1 MHPKDP
7 KLTLLVTGGTL
18 DKDYQTTT
26 GALVFSETHLPAML
40 RQANTTLAIETRVLM
55 LKDSLE
61 MTDLDRD
68 EIAQA
73 CQDANTESIVITH
86 GTDTMVDTAL
96 ALSENANLC
105 NKTIVLTGAMRP
117 FRLGESDACFNLGAA
132 LTAAQLAQNGVYIA
146 MNGELFEACRVMK
159 NRQKGVFELTV

>member
-7 KLTLLVTGGTL
+7 KLTLIVTGGTL
-18 DKDYQTTT
+18 DKDYQTST
-26 GALVFSETHLPAML
+26 GALVFSETHLPDML
-40 RQANTTLAIETRVLM
+40 RQANTTLAVETRVLM

-73 CQDANTESIVITH
+73 CREAETETIVITH
-86 GTDTMVDTAL
+86 GTDTMAETAL
-96 ALSENANLC
+96 ALSEKPELSD
-105 NKTIVLTGAMRP
+105 KTIVLTGAMRP

-132 LTAAQLAQNGVYIA
+132 LMAAQLAENGVYIA
-146 MNGELFEACRVMK
+146 MNGELFEASRVMK

>member
-7 KLTLLVTGGTL
+7 KLTLIVTGGTL
-18 DKDYQTTT
+18 DKDYQTST
-26 GALVFSETHLPAML
+26 GALVFSETHLPDIL

-68 EIAQA
+68 DIAQA
-73 CQDANTESIVITH
+73 CRETETDTIVITH
-86 GTDTMVDTAL
+86 GTDTMADTAL
-96 ALSENANLC
+96 ALSENAELSD
-105 NKTIVLTGAMRP
+105 KTIVLTGAMRP

-132 LTAAQLAQNGVYIA
+132 LMAAQLAENGVYIA
-146 MNGELFEACRVMK
+146 MNGELFNASRVMK